1 MELYKIKLH
10 LPHEADLNWLAEQ
23 CEKWADKSP
32 TFMQSVSGACR
43 EELVQRQNGEHA
55 DLVVPWILENQ
66 DHYLAACR
74 LVAIA
79 MISANAH
86 SQLTLRDLLGALLN
100 VLFNQLDQGIAAEVE
115 DRVLN

>member
-1 MELYKIKLH
+1 MNLYKIKLH

-23 CEKWADKSP
+23 CDKWAWQSP
-32 TFMQSVSGACR
+32 AFMQAVSTACR
-43 EELVQRQNGEHA
+43 EELLQRQNGDHA
-55 DLVVPWILENQ
+55 KLVVPWILDDQ

-74 LVAIA
+74 LIAVA

-86 SQLTLRDLLGALLN
+86 SQLTLRDLLSTLLN
-100 VLFNQLDQGIAAEVE
+100 VLFNQMNQGIAAELE